1 MIKKLAA
8 CITLMTFVTIG
19 SSVSAADFTA
29 ANLKIDSIKQTLEL
43 QLERI
48 RNARENAQNQM
59 SLAKMRIAERLRL
72 SSDELTR
79 QLEILQRLQEQLG
92 YGSGGS
98 QQTIDQFRSDL
109 AQLLATASAEI
120 NSQVSQTNLLIRQM
134 ETLRDSFES
143 SSGTTATITSQWPQ
157 TSATSAGSYPS
168 QPSST
173 PGFSPV
179 DTPAPTT
186 TAPTALAPAPAD
198 TTPTTT
204 ALTTPSPAPATG
216 ST

>member
-8 CITLMTFVTIG
+8 CITLMILLTIG

-29 ANLKIDSIKQTLEL
+29 ANLQIDSIKQTLEL

-48 RNARENAQNQM
+48 RNATGKADTQM
-59 SLAKMRIAERLRL
+59 SLAKIRIAERLRL
-72 SSDELTR
+72 SSEELAR
-79 QLEILQRLQEQLG
+79 QLEILQRLREQL
-92 YGSGGS
+92 
-98 QQTIDQFRSDL
+98 SDGAGDPRQAVTQL
-109 AQLLATASAEI
+109 ASDRAQLLATASAEI
-120 NSQVSQTNLLIRQM
+120 NAQVSQTNDLIRQM

-143 SSGTTATITSQWPQ
+143 SSETTATITSQWPQ

-186 TAPTALAPAPAD
+186 TA
-198 TTPTTT
+198 TT
-204 ALTTPSPAPATG
+204 ALTTPSPDPATG